1 MFSVAACGKGDAFSF
16 VTELFSPFGI
26 ELPSRVADELDA
38 RGLQVGSKRQLRSP
52 REIGFFSQKN
62 KIIPASGVL
71 FAAEG
76 LGLFRKKVPV
86 RFSPLLLG
94 QLSKSDTWSVTVLV
108 D

>member
-1 MFSVAACGKGDAFSF
+1 LRKGDSFSF

-26 ELPSRVADELDA
+26 ELPSRLELDA